1 MNRFTI
7 TTLAA
12 FGILVGTLPVARAA
26 DTSCT
31 TVIANGGTI
40 NGNLIVPVSAT
51 CTLENVTVTG
61 NVTVGR
67 GASLLVETGT
77 GQAVTIGGN
86 LQATQCQRVFL
97 ITTGS
102 TGVISV
108 GGNVRI
114 ENCMEGGGYV
124 GPNVTISGNFR
135 CNDNFGLCFAQQ
147 ARSAAICRST
157 TLTITISGLA

>member
-12 FGILVGTLPVARAA
+12 FGILVGTLPIARAA

-114 ENCMEGGGYV
+114 ENCMEGAAMLV
-124 GPNVTISGNFR
+124 LTSRSAEISDATTTSGCALLSR
-135 CNDNFGLCFAQQ
+135 